1 MRTIVTHKSSDL
13 DAIMSVWLI
22 KRYIPAWIDARV
34 VFVPA
39 GGRLEGEY
47 TETGEV
53 IEKIGEDEVI
63 HVDTGMGKLDHH
75 QEDNDN
81 VCAAKLTYDYVLSV
95 PDNTLS
101 VNSAR
106 QKAVERMVEIAIDID
121 HFQEVYYQDPGSLI
135 YDFSVVETINGFR
148 MMFPKDDQAL
158 VEFIMKVLDA
168 QVHTFEN
175 RLWAEE
181 EIKAKGIEFETKWG
195 RALGIETLNDEVLKL
210 AQKMGYV
217 VTVRKDPHLAAVRI
231 KVRPKK
237 RQKLVEK
244 ANTDFESID
253 IDLTPVYEKVK
264 EMDPDATWFLHASK
278 RMLLNGSSKNPE
290 MRGSKLSLD
299 EVIEILKSV

>member
-1 MRTIVTHKSSDL
+1 MRMIVTHKSSDL

-22 KRYIPAWIDARV
+22 KRYIPSWIDARV

-39 GGRLEGEY
+39 GGKLEGEY
-47 TETGEV
+47 TETGGV

-81 VCAAKLTYDYVLSV
+81 VCAAKLTYDYVLSI

-106 QKAVERMVEIAIDID
+106 KKAVERMVEIAIDID
-121 HFQEVYYQDPGSLI
+121 HFQEVYYQDPASLI

-181 EIKAKGIEFETKWG
+181 EIAQKGVEFETKWG

-253 IDLTPVYEKVK
+253 IDLTPVYENVK
-264 EMDPDATWFLHASK
+264 EMDSDATWFLHASK

>member
-1 MRTIVTHKSSDL
+1 MRIIVAHKSSDL

-22 KRYIPAWIDARV
+22 KRYIPSWIDARV

-39 GGRLEGEY
+39 GQKLEGEY
-47 TETGEV
+47 SETGGV
-53 IEKIGEDEVI
+53 IEKMGEDEVI
-63 HVDTGMGKLDHH
+63 HVDTGMGALDHH
-75 QEDNDN
+75 QVDDDN
-81 VCAAKLTYDYVLSV
+81 VCAAKLTYDYVLSI

-101 VNSAR
+101 VNSSR

-121 HFQEVYYQDPGSLI
+121 HFQEVYYQDPSSLI

-175 RLWAEE
+175 RLWAEQ
-181 EIKAKGIEFETKWG
+181 EIAQKGIEFDTKWG

-210 AQKMGYV
+210 AQKMGYI

-237 RQKLVEK
+237 RQKLMEK
-244 ANTDFESID
+244 ANTNFESID

-264 EMDPDATWFLHASK
+264 ELDPDASWFLHASK

-299 EVIEILKSV
+299 EVINILKSY